1 MKLNIDF
8 IYPIG
13 SIYMTVSSTNPQ
25 VLFGGTW
32 TRVANGRCLVG
43 VDTSQSEF
51 DRVEKTGGEKTH
63 QLVMNEMPS
72 HTHNINRCSG
82 GSTSPGNDKIQA
94 AFGDAGWLRD
104 ATTTSSGGNQAHN
117 NLQPYYCVYIW
128 KRTA

>member
-43 VDTSQSEF
+43 VDTLQSEF

-63 QLVMNEMPS
+63 QLTIEEIPSRFPDFRGVADGNFTMPY
-72 HTHNINRCSG
+72 TTGSG
-82 GSTSPGNDKIQA
+82 NFAIDIRTADRP
-94 AFGDAGWLRD
+94 
-104 ATTTSSGGNQAHN
+104 HN